1 MRVSRVPSTRIGRL
15 FHYGSKF
22 HSHECRRCPNHLSL
36 AGLAAG
42 MGFGAAE
49 EFIRRNTTS
58 EESSNSSL
66 FMSEAN
72 VSRLVDKLS
81 RMRGAALKLG
91 QFLSIQGNCTLLLA
105 HCISLTLDKIP
116 TSFLHKL
123 NKSFDECKIVRTIC
137 QIGKWRYVS
146 WELAREAY

>member
-1 MRVSRVPSTRIGRL
+1 MEVSCR
-15 FHYGSKF
+15 
-22 HSHECRRCPNHLSL
+22 SHEYRRRPNQLSL

-42 MGFGAAE
+42 MGLGAAE
-49 EFIRRNTTS
+49 EFIRRSTTS
-58 EESSNSSL
+58 EEPSNGSL

-91 QFLSIQGNCTLLLA
+91 QFLSIQGNCTPPLA
-105 HCISLTLDKIP
+105 HRISLTLDKIP
-116 TSFLHKL
+116 TSFLRKL

-137 QIGKWRYVS
+137 QIGRWRYVP
-146 WELAREAY
+146 LGARQGGILRVI